1 LSQELRLPR
10 RKFIQI
16 SSRLLL
22 SLAGL
27 LGLGGLVRFLSHE
40 PESSP
45 PTSYDLGSAVDF
57 PPKGR
62 IIRLDIPAVIYQLE
76 GEYKALSLRCT
87 HLGCTLEEEGE
98 ILSCPC
104 HGSVFD
110 QEGEVL
116 KGPAEEKLP
125 ALRVEINEEGN
136 LIVHT
141 PGAGQ

>member
-1 LSQELRLPR
+1 LSQEQKFPR
-10 RKFIQI
+10 RNFLQL

-40 PESSP
+40 PDTSP
-45 PTSYDLGSAVDF
+45 PCSYDLGPAVDF
-57 PPKGR
+57 PPNVR
-62 IIRLDIPAVIYQLE
+62 IIRPDIPAVIYQLE

-87 HLGCTLEEEGE
+87 HLGCTLEDEGE
-98 ILSCPC
+98 IFSCPC

-110 QEGEVL
+110 QDGGIL

-125 ALRVEINEEGN
+125 ALRVEINEAGN

-141 PGAGQ
+141 SGAGQ